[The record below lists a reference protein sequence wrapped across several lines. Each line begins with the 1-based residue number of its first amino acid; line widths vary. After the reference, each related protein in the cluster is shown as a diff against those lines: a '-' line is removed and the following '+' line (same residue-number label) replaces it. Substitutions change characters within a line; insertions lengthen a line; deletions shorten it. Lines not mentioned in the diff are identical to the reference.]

1 MSLRIAAAVLLLAGT
16 LMFLGF
22 EATSHG
28 QGAAGG
34 RVLKLEEL
42 TYPEIGALD
51 RAKTLVF
58 LTFGNLEEHG
68 PHLPVGSDY
77 FQAVGVR
84 DGAIERLRKAHP
96 DFNFVLFPVIP
107 LGEGAAN
114 DFAGQPDFP
123 GTYPTRQST
132 LRDVA
137 IDIGGALARQGFRY
151 IFIVQSHG
159 TPLHNLALNEAA
171 AFVSERYSAR
181 MVHLTG
187 YAFGA
192 GAADHQ
198 AAMEKHLGKGWRE
211 EVGIDSHGGAGETS
225 ANLAVRGELVKP
237 AYRDLPPF
245 TIRSVEEFYGTSKL
259 PGWRGY
265 WGAPSRA
272 SRALGEDLL
281 RPRVV
286 HHFRIAGKIL
296 ADEDLSKLPLFPENF
311 PASEQDT
318 ALRAKLLERYAQQS
332 AEVAAWLEKRRPAKP

>member
-1 MSLRIAAAVLLLAGT
+1 
-16 LMFLGF
+16 
-22 EATSHG
+22 
-28 QGAAGG
+28 
-34 RVLKLEEL
+34 LKLEEL
-42 TYPEIGALD
+42 TYPEIAALD

-58 LTFGNLEEHG
+58 LSFGNLEEHG

-123 GTYPTRQST
+123 GTYSMRQST

-151 IFIVQSHG
+151 IFILQSHG

-171 AFVSERYSAR
+171 AFVSERYAAR
-181 MVHLTG
+181 MAHLTG
-187 YAFGA
+187 YAFA
-192 GAADHQ
+192 TGAADHF
-198 AAMEKHLGKGWRE
+198 AAMDKHLGKGWRE

-225 ANLAVRGELVKP
+225 ANLAVRGDLVKS
-237 AYRDLPPF
+237 AYRELAPF
-245 TIRSVEEFYGTSKL
+245 TVRSVEEFYGTSKL

-272 SRALGEDLL
+272 SRALGEELIRNRAEHAFHNAEKVL
-281 RPRVV
+281 
-286 HHFRIAGKIL
+286 AG
-296 ADEDLSKLPLFPENF
+296 EDLGSMQIFPDDF
-311 PASEQDT
+311 PVRPEDA
-318 ALRAKLLERYAQQS
+318 ALRARLLERYAQQT
-332 AEVAAWLEKRRPAKP
+332 AEVAAWLEKRRAPKP